1 MNVQYRSYFSRRQS
15 IGPFMTGNFR
25 DAFRPRKRVTAELPE
40 SRYAVHP
47 RHRFLSASP
56 ISR

>member
-1 MNVQYRSYFSRRQS
+1 
-15 IGPFMTGNFR
+15 MTGNFR

-47 RHRFLSASP
+47 RHRFLSAYP